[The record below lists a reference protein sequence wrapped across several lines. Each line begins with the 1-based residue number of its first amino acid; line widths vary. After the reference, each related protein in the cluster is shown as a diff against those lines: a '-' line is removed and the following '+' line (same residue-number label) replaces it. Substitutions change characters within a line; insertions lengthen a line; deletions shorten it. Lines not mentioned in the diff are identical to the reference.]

1 MGKNGKVQTALEYAA
16 VRGVLTGLGW
26 LPRPIAVATARG
38 IGRLAY
44 SLGGRLRHTGE
55 RNIEIAFPD
64 ITERERA
71 TILRGCF
78 KSLGRL
84 LGEFS
89 QFPRA
94 TPESLRRIIEFEGLE
109 NLQAAVADGRGVIVF
124 TAHLGA
130 WELLSFALSAFGYP
144 MSFLVRRIDNSQVE
158 QLVEKTR
165 TRFGNLSIDK
175 RAAARPVM
183 RVLRQGGI
191 VGILIDLNTQ
201 QHEGVFVDFFGIP
214 ASTTTSL
221 AKLAL
226 RTDAAVI
233 PFCMPWDEQRQ
244 RFLMRIDPPS
254 EITRTG
260 NEDQD
265 VHRLTSLFTSVI
277 EGYVRLY
284 PDQWL
289 WIHKRWNTR
298 PAGEKEIYR

>member
-1 MGKNGKVQTALEYAA
+1 MGKNGRVQTTLEYAA
-16 VRGVLTGLGW
+16 VRGLLTGLGW
-26 LPRPIAVATARG
+26 LPRPLAVATGRG

-44 SLGGRLRHTGE
+44 RLGGRLRRTGE
-55 RNIEIAFPD
+55 RNIELAFPNLSR
-64 ITERERA
+64 RERA
-71 TILRGCF
+71 SILRGCF
-78 KSLGRL
+78 TSLGRL

-89 QFPRA
+89 QFPHA
-94 TPESLRRIIEFEGLE
+94 TPESLRRIIDFEGLE
-109 NLQAAVADGRGVIVF
+109 NIQTALERGRGVIVF

-175 RAAARPVM
+175 RAAARPMM

-226 RTDAAVI
+226 RTEAAVI
-233 PFCMPWDEQRQ
+233 PLCMPWLEQRQ
-244 RFLMRIDPPS
+244 RFLMRIDPPLD
-254 EITRTG
+254 ITRTG
-260 NEDQD
+260 NEDED

-277 EGYVRLY
+277 ENYVRLY

-298 PAGEKEIYR
+298 PDGEEEIYR